1 MRILYY
7 DCYVGISGD
16 MHLGALVDIGVDPQ
30 YLTGEI
36 AKLHLESEYRIEI
49 RKTQKMGISGTK
61 VDVILLRDDPRH
73 EPHGDGHAHG
83 NDNGHGDDHIH
94 GDDHH
99 SNSFEVCPNQDASHD
114 EHRDSVRNHGQT
126 HDAHRNIHDI
136 EAILYASTL
145 PEKIIN
151 ESLGMFMRLAQ
162 AEAAI
167 HGKTVE
173 EVHFH
178 EVGAID
184 SIIDIVGAAI
194 AIDYLKVDK
203 ILCSPVQVGGG
214 FVKCAHGLLPVPAPA
229 TAELLRGIP
238 IVSGLV
244 PFEATTPTG
253 AVILAENVD
262 EFTEKIEFAID
273 KIGYGFGSKDFEV
286 PNALRVYLGT
296 ADDAPADVPA
306 KSTVELHGQNK
317 DTQDN
322 DGQNKDTQDN
332 DVQNNNVHENAGLE
346 KEEQFVIETNIDDMN
361 PEFFSFVEEKLFEAG
376 ALDVYTASIT
386 MKKGRPATKLIVL
399 VSRQSEEGVLRV
411 LFMETTSIGVRKIA
425 VEKIMLKREFM
436 KIGTKWGAVAVKIS
450 YFQGKRIKYKA
461 EYEDCRKIAGEK
473 NLPIDQV
480 YKEIDRIMD
489 RNIWRNH
496 TNDDT

>member
-7 DCYVGISGD
+7 DCYAGISGD
-16 MHLGALVDIGVDPQ
+16 MNLGALVDVGVDPQ

-61 VDVILLRDDPRH
+61 FDVILPHDESRH
-73 EPHGDGHAHG
+73 EPHSDGHTHGDEHFHGDGHT
-83 NDNGHGDDHIH
+83 HGDNY
-94 GDDHH
+94 H
-99 SNSFEVCPNQDASHD
+99 SNANEVCPGQDENHD
-114 EHRDSVRNHGQT
+114 EHRDTDSRQVPAHE
-126 HDAHRNIHDI
+126 AHRNIYDI
-136 EAILYASTL
+136 EAILHASTL
-145 PEKIIN
+145 PGKIIS

-296 ADDAPADVPA
+296 ADDAPTDAAAAVPV
-306 KSTVELHGQNK
+306 KSPGELHGQN
-317 DTQDN
+317 
-322 DGQNKDTQDN
+322 N
-332 DVQNNNVHENAGLE
+332 DVQKNAGLE

-361 PEFFSFVEEKLFEAG
+361 PEFFSFVETKLFEAG

-386 MKKGRPATKLIVL
+386 MKKGRPATKLSVL
-399 VSRQSEEGVLRV
+399 VNRQSEEAVLRV
-411 LFMETTSIGVRKIA
+411 LFTETTSIGVRKIA
-425 VEKIMLKREFM
+425 VEKLMLKRELM
-436 KIGTKWGAVAVKIS
+436 KIETKWGSVALKIS
-450 YFQGKRIKYKA
+450 YLQGKPIKYKA
-461 EYEDCRKIAGEK
+461 EYEDCRKIAGER